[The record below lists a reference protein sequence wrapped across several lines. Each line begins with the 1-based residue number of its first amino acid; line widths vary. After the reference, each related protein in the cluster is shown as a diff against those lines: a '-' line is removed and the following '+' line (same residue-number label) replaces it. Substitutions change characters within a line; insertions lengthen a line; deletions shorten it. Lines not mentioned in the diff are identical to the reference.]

1 MKCLW
6 HPLKKKGI
14 SLRERPPFEAL
25 GRSTSKG
32 KEFVA
37 NPHGKLVAARIPK
50 APEKPVAE
58 GAKAPRKPI
67 VGKGKREAPKTHY
80 VVVKASICVEDEQE
94 NNQVPSL
101 KRSKKNNPEVGSGV
115 GGVFASLMGAFEKT
129 FTSNLVIHLGGP
141 SCSPWR

>member
-14 SLRERPPFEAL
+14 SLRERPPLEAL
-25 GRSTSKG
+25 GRSKSKG
-32 KEFVA
+32 KDFVA
-37 NPHGKLVAARIPK
+37 NPQGKLVAAKIPE
-50 APEKPVAE
+50 ALEKPVVE

-67 VGKGKREAPKTHY
+67 VGKGKREAPKTNY
-80 VVVKASICVEDEQE
+80 VMGKASVYVEDEQE
-94 NNQVPSL
+94 NTQVPSL

-115 GGVFASLMGAFEKT
+115 GGVFASLVGASEKT
-129 FTSNLVIHLGGP
+129 FTGS